1 MELSERALQ
10 QVGGYVKEHLGE
22 WMREVGA
29 PHHLPSDPVLLER
42 VVRIESEL
50 RSGHQIMEKGFAM
63 MEKRFEQVE
72 KRFEQ
77 VDKRFEQ
84 IDKRFEQVDKRFEE
98 LRTDMNTRFEVQDKR
113 FEVQD
118 KRFEELR
125 ADMNARFEENSR
137 ARNWWLGISTLLIT
151 LVVAA
156 STAITL
162 VLGQAG

>member
-22 WMREVGA
+22 WMQEVGA
-29 PHHLPSDPVLLER
+29 SHHLPSDPVLLER

-84 IDKRFEQVDKRFEE
+84 VDKRFEQVDKRFEE
-98 LRTDMNTRFEVQDKR
+98 LRTDMNTR